1 MSPIANAQTVSSADS
16 APQQKPKM
24 GALRFLDVFFG
35 LFFILSLLALFLGVG
50 TFISA
55 TSSYTMDSED
65 LSIGL
70 GLSIGGLT
78 GSLLAGIGWSICI
91 IAERLAKRGL
101 L

>member
-1 MSPIANAQTVSSADS
+1 MSPIANAQAAPSAGPAS
-16 APQQKPKM
+16 QERPKM
-24 GALRFLDVFFG
+24 GALGFLIIFFM
-35 LFFILSLLALFLGVG
+35 LFFSLSIIALIIGVG
-50 TFISA
+50 TFMSA

-65 LSIGL
+65 LTIGL
-70 GLSIGGLT
+70 GLSVGGLT